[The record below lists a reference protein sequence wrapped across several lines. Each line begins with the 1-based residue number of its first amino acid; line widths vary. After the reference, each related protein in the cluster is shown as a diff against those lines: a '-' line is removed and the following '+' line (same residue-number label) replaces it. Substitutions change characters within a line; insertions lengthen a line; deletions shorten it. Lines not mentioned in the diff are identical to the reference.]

1 LDIVLS
7 VVAPAPIPTIT
18 MLRLYVV
25 KTFEDTFCLFFKI
38 SIPNHLFSLIR
49 NSLTHSEIAMTEEQ
63 LSLVIHLL
71 KRCELEDIAE
81 VMQLSG
87 RLKFGW

>member
-1 LDIVLS
+1 MFAPLS
-7 VVAPAPIPTIT
+7 YHANALYKMKDNKNIAYVYLSNRDYIYLKNAIPEH
-18 MLRLYVV
+18 LY
-25 KTFEDTFCLFFKI
+25 
-38 SIPNHLFSLIR
+38 SLIR

-71 KRCELEDIAE
+71 KQNELRDIAE

-87 RLKFGW
+87 RLKFDW